1 MRGESVLTWI
11 LVMHLSLLGFSHN
24 YLRHYV
30 REQLSATLLMS
41 LRKEFLKVDALI
53 PISMIHGVSMM
64 AGFSPRHR
72 HVQTKHSLEAY

>member
-1 MRGESVLTWI
+1 
-11 LVMHLSLLGFSHN
+11 MHLSLLGFSNN
-24 YLRHYV
+24 YLRHYL

-72 HVQTKHSLEAY
+72 RVQTKHSLEAY